1 MCIRDRT
8 YTCSVKDNNG
18 CITTIEVVVNTSS
31 VTELSFELTSLFPNP
46 NKGTFEVVVSG
57 VQGTVAQAQIFNVNG
72 QLISSFE
79 LKATDGQI
87 KQTLELSPKIAAGT
101 YYLSISDQKRAAVL
115 QFVKQ

>member
-1 MCIRDRT
+1 
-8 YTCSVKDNNG
+8 VKDNNG

-31 VTELSFELTSLFPNP
+31 VTELSFELTSLYPNP
-46 NKGTFEVVVSG
+46 NKGIFEIIVSG
-57 VQGTVAQAQIFNVNG
+57 VTGTTAQAQIFNVNG